1 MKTTIMILAVILL
14 LLTPVFLKSKASYES
29 PHEPEPLPKEVTLS
43 DLTMPQLVDYYAGKH
58 GVNKA
63 TMNAVV
69 KCESGYNPKAVNW
82 SDSHKLSKGSH
93 GVAQFSQQTFEQ
105 YAKQMGET
113 YTDPYNPTQ
122 ALDVMG
128 YMLSKGLGYHWTCF
142 RALQG
147 V

>member
-1 MKTTIMILAVILL
+1 MKKLILILAVIVL

-29 PHEPEPLPKEVTLS
+29 QHEPEPLPKEVTLS

-93 GVAQFSQQTFEQ
+93 GIAQFSQQTFEQ
-105 YAKQMGET
+105 YAKAMGET
-113 YTDPYNPTQ
+113 YTDPYNPNQ

-128 YMLSKGLGYHWTCF
+128 YMLSINQGKHWTCYTK
-142 RALQG
+142 LYG
-147 V
+147 I